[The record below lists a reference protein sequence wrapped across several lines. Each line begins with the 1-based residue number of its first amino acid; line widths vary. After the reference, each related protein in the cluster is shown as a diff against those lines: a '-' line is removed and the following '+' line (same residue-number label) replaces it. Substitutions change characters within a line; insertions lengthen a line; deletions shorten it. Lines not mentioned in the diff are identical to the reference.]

1 MGATARPSVAL
12 CEPHIGGKAWRYVK
26 ECLDS
31 GWVSSASGFVGRFE
45 DEFARRLGAGCAVA
59 TASGTSAVHVALMC
73 AGVRPDDEVL
83 VSDLSFIAPANAV
96 RYIGAQPVFV
106 DARRDTWQFDPALL
120 AEFLA
125 HGCERR
131 GEGLHNKAS
140 DRRIAALLI
149 VHVLGH
155 AAEVAGLLQIAGEY
169 GLPVIEDAAESLGA
183 TYDGRHLGT
192 FGRLGCFSFNGN
204 KLMTTGGGGMIVTN
218 DDALAAHARYVTTQ
232 AKDDGD
238 EGVHGAVGYNYRM
251 TGLQAALGCA
261 QLEDLDKLLAA
272 KRRIA
277 QHYADA
283 VAALPG
289 IVAMPEAAHIDGSFW
304 LYTVRVDLGLA
315 GVDADGLM
323 RALREAG
330 IATRRYWQPMHL
342 SPAHVG
348 AQCLGGAVSAS
359 LHQELLSLPSSC
371 GLDAATQDRVIAALA
386 RALNS

>member
-1 MGATARPSVAL
+1 MRATARQSVAL

-31 GWVSSASGFVGRFE
+31 GWVSSVSGFVGRFE
-45 DEFARRLGAGCAVA
+45 DAFADRLGAGRAVA

-83 VSDLSFIAPANAV
+83 VSDLTFIAPANAV
-96 RYIGAQPVFV
+96 RYIGARPVFV
-106 DARRDTWQFDPALL
+106 DARSDTWQIDPALF

-125 HGCERR
+125 QGCERR
-131 GEGLHNKAS
+131 GDSLHNKAS
-140 DRRIAALLI
+140 GRRIAALLV

-155 AAEVAGLLQIAGEY
+155 AAEIAALLEIAGEY

-204 KLMTTGGGGMIVTN
+204 KLMTTGGGGMIVTD
-218 DDALAAHARYVTTQ
+218 DDALAARARYLTTQ

-238 EGVHGAVGYNYRM
+238 EGVHGTVGYNYRM

-277 QHYADA
+277 RHYADA
-283 VAALPG
+283 VATLPG
-289 IVAMPEAAHIDGSFW
+289 IAPMPEAAHIDGTFW
-304 LYTVRVDLGLA
+304 LYTVRVDLGVA

-323 RALREAG
+323 RTLRQAG

-342 SPAHVG
+342 SPAHQG
-348 AQCLGGAVSAS
+348 AQCLGGAVSAR

-371 GLDAATQDRVIAALA
+371 GLDAATQDRVIDALA
-386 RALNS
+386 RAAAS